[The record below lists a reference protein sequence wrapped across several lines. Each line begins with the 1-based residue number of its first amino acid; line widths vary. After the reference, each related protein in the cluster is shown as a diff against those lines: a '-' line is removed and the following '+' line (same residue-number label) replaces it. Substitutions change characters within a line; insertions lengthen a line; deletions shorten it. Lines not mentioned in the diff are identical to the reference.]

1 MQNKKTTHFLSSQG
15 IVFDI
20 LNERSNTLI
29 ISHAFMP
36 RKFLVGM
43 SYVLANYVSELV
55 GGLLGLIPTK
65 YQLNNTLCSVGSNQ
79 KAIGIKQQKLR
90 AIII

>member
-20 LNERSNTLI
+20 LTERSHTLI

-79 KAIGIKQQKLR
+79 KAIGIKQ
-90 AIII
+90 

>member
-1 MQNKKTTHFLSSQG
+1 MQKLPMRVWTGTVVRTVNLTPSMRRV
-15 IVFDI
+15 VFDV
-20 LNERSNTLI
+20 
-29 ISHAFMP
+29 AVP

-65 YQLNNTLCSVGSNQ
+65 Y
-79 KAIGIKQQKLR
+79 
-90 AIII
+90 